1 MVNDYEVLAEAP
13 VSPSRTVVVSKHRP
27 SGGYTL
33 AQRFDANDGGDK
45 TVQLF
50 MKGAFHIDHD
60 GLYQLRDAIDK
71 AISKIESSN

>member
-13 VSPSRTVVVSKHRP
+13 ISPSRTVVVSKYKP

-33 AQRFDANDGGDK
+33 AQRFDANDGGGT

-50 MKGAFHIDHD
+50 MKGAFHVDGE
-60 GLYQLRDAIDK
+60 GLYRLRDAINE
-71 AISKIESSN
+71 AIDKIENGN